1 MGGDMLGG
9 NMAPL
14 FLLGVLV
21 IAVLLMVVITLTRR
35 YAPKSLNQ
43 QKYQSDWLAIEQS
56 LTNDPGSW
64 QLAIMNADKLM
75 DRALK
80 ERGFKGTTTGERMT
94 TASRTFTKRDA
105 VWAAH
110 KLRNKLAHE
119 DGVRLNPKLT
129 KQALT
134 SFKYAL
140 KDLGAL

>member
-1 MGGDMLGG
+1 MLGG
-9 NMAPL
+9 DMAPL
-14 FLLGVLV
+14 FLVGVLV
-21 IAVLLMVVITLTRR
+21 VALLLFVVLTLMRR
-35 YAPKSLNQ
+35 YAPKNLNQ

-56 LTNDPGSW
+56 LTTEAGSW
-64 QLAIMNADKLM
+64 QLAVMNADKLL

-80 ERGFKGTTTGERMT
+80 ERGFKGTTMGERMT
-94 TASRTFTKRDA
+94 SASRTFTKRDA

-119 DGVRLNPKLT
+119 DSVRLNPKLT
-129 KQALT
+129 KQALA

>member
-1 MGGDMLGG
+1 MLGAD
-9 NMAPL
+9 MAPL
-14 FLLGVLV
+14 FLLGVLFIALLLFV
-21 IAVLLMVVITLTRR
+21 IIALTRR
-35 YAPKSLNQ
+35 YAPKNLNQ

-56 LTNDPGSW
+56 LTNDAGSW

-80 ERGFKGTTTGERMT
+80 ERGFKGATTGERMT
-94 TASRTFTKRDA
+94 AASRTFTKRDA

-110 KLRNKLAHE
+110 KLRNRVAHE
-119 DGVRLNPKLT
+119 EAIRLNPKLT
-129 KQALT
+129 KQALA